1 MAALAGSLGSSVP
14 VVAACPVHWNQY
26 LKQILA
32 ASGDQNV
39 GIIMDHPKLWE
50 RRGTSDLNSCDLF

>member
-32 ASGDQNV
+32 ASGV
-39 GIIMDHPKLWE
+39 SHSWHRHGSPKTLGKLWDFE
-50 RRGTSDLNSCDLF
+50 LEFT

>member
-32 ASGDQNV
+32 ASGV
-39 GIIMDHPKLWE
+39 SRWDHHGSPKTL
-50 RRGTSDLNSCDLF
+50 GTSRDFGLEFM